1 MPNQELINW
10 IKEQKSKGFLDKEIF
25 DYYLQ
30 SGGNKDQY
38 DAAMIS
44 LQAAVTTEQPVATSA
59 QQPKALGQ
67 QPVRKKKNGKK
78 IVLLIFLIFLI
89 IIAGAAFYFINSKNE
104 TVNSLIQG
112 FLNKEEVT
120 GLVYNCNVED
130 NKIKELTR
138 NFDNLSEELKKLKQE
153 KEGLVK
159 KKNDLFLELSLF
171 SKNNNNSRQD
181 ININK
186 SDVEY
191 YLDCEDPVERC
202 NLMYKS
208 DAIGIDEVFMGDM
221 YMQMDRDPQGT
232 WRYVNTVNN
241 KFIVIEHTHPI
252 PEGCGQFE
260 ELYAINIE
268 SKEVKNISLMTN
280 NIECEISE
288 QTKARKTLIKEVL
301 ENFKECLANF

>member
-1 MPNQELINW
+1 
-10 IKEQKSKGFLDKEIF
+10 
-25 DYYLQ
+25 
-30 SGGNKDQY
+30 
-38 DAAMIS
+38 
-44 LQAAVTTEQPVATSA
+44 
-59 QQPKALGQ
+59 
-67 QPVRKKKNGKK
+67 
-78 IVLLIFLIFLI
+78 LI